1 MPIYFKSHRVSY
13 QIFKAKLKIELT
25 PSQKRTQIFSY
36 YIIFLL
42 SSKLLDLRPSSQN
55 NVIPT
60 NKITS
65 LQTYFLL

>member
-1 MPIYFKSHRVSY
+1 MYIYISIY
-13 QIFKAKLKIELT
+13 KAKLKNEVT
-25 PSQKRTQIFSY
+25 PSRKKTQFFSY

-42 SSKLLDLRPSSQN
+42 SSNLSDLGPCSQN

-65 LQTYFLL
+65 LQI

>member
-1 MPIYFKSHRVSY
+1 MSY
-13 QIFKAKLKIELT
+13 QTDKAKLKNELT
-25 PSQKRTQIFSY
+25 PSGKKTQFFSY

-42 SSKLLDLRPSSQN
+42 SSKLLDWRPLSQN

-65 LQTYFLL
+65 LPIKLLIQLSR